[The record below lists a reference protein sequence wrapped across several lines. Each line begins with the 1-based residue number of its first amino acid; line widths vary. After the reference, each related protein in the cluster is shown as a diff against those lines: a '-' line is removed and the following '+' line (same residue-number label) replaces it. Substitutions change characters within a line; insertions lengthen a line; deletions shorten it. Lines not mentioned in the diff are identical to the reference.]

1 MQGLPDCSGL
11 KKPNPTLAC
20 LAADCRTDN
29 SSHVSLQLIS
39 TKHRSDISLKKAQ
52 VRERSVGEVGQKQ
65 TGTGSRVSVGS
76 EIEITSN
83 HRYSDASF

>member
-1 MQGLPDCSGL
+1 MFSECVKTALQCQSVTRGAVKYYIKAPALDTILNILNWSKWKVLPDCSGL

-39 TKHRSDISLKKAQ
+39 TKHRSDI
-52 VRERSVGEVGQKQ
+52 
-65 TGTGSRVSVGS
+65 
-76 EIEITSN
+76 
-83 HRYSDASF
+83 